1 MMGGSV
7 VPDGSV
13 TVCGSVSVVDPRI
26 GVVGTGEAGSDS
38 SGSTGTGGPIF
49 AAGAVDSAAAGKPGV
64 CACTA
69 ENPQPSAQR
78 PTSGGRTT
86 VKLSSANLCVS
97 CATLH
102 QADHTAN
109 ASENLKVH
117 LAHHPAKGL
126 ASPACPA
133 KRGVS

>member
-1 MMGGSV
+1 MIGGSV

-49 AAGAVDSAAAGKPGV
+49 EAGAVDSAAAGKPGV

-69 ENPQPSAQR
+69 ENPQAISAAANKRRQNNCKTVLCKSVDVMCNPLPSR
-78 PTSGGRTT
+78 SHG
-86 VKLSSANLCVS
+86 
-97 CATLH
+97 
-102 QADHTAN
+102 
-109 ASENLKVH
+109 
-117 LAHHPAKGL
+117 
-126 ASPACPA
+126 
-133 KRGVS
+133 